1 MKTLIYLGIIL
12 TLASCGP
19 NKEEGPN
26 KEQIKEEERM
36 RVAHPKSRV
45 KQFDIMLGNVGKEE
59 WQRSINR
66 ILTRIKI
73 NGEGISVTNQDYLKR
88 QFAVTDK
95 IILRA
100 LRDGDNIDGVLE
112 NVNNVAKEFGF
123 DPLSKT
129 DIEDMVYLLYGGDV
143 RVLNAMGISTR
154 IKLIPDN
161 ELLNNTD
168 DILRGVGYSEEEIK
182 ASRKAYKDRV
192 SKDNPKTKEEIEA
205 AEKESAVTA
214 ESQQEASSSD
224 GNGESEEQEAKY
236 DLGNMLGQGGGSD
249 EGTGGGDGL
258 GHGGG
263 IGDGSTRKVYFNP
276 NLDNLT
282 TTPAKVAVKIKINNE
297 GKVYWSEAQLSNPFT
312 NTTVKTIIKLA
323 EKKALEFT
331 YKPTS
336 ASTKYDVDI
345 LKLEFKVN

>member
-36 RVAHPKSRV
+36 RMEAREELQEERYSNEERMRTVAREEP
-45 KQFDIMLGNVGKEE
+45 QEEIML
-59 WQRSINR
+59 Q
-66 ILTRIKI
+66 
-73 NGEGISVTNQDYLKR
+73 
-88 QFAVTDK
+88 
-95 IILRA
+95 
-100 LRDGDNIDGVLE
+100 
-112 NVNNVAKEFGF
+112 
-123 DPLSKT
+123 
-129 DIEDMVYLLYGGDV
+129 
-143 RVLNAMGISTR
+143 
-154 IKLIPDN
+154 
-161 ELLNNTD
+161 
-168 DILRGVGYSEEEIK
+168 
-182 ASRKAYKDRV
+182 
-192 SKDNPKTKEEIEA
+192 
-205 AEKESAVTA
+205 EKESALTA

-224 GNGESEEQEAKY
+224 GNGEADEQEAKY
-236 DLGNMLGQGGGSD
+236 DLGNVYGDGGGEEGGDGEGGSGG
-249 EGTGGGDGL
+249 GTGGGDGL
-258 GHGGG
+258 GNGGG
-263 IGDGSTRKVYFNP
+263 IGDGSTRKVNFDP

-297 GKVYWSEAQLSNPFT
+297 GKVYWSEAQLSDPFT
-312 NTTVKTIIKLA
+312 NTSDKTIIELA

>member
-36 RVAHPKSRV
+36 RMEAREELQEERRLQEEERMRAGAREESQEERYSNEEERMRTVAREEP
-45 KQFDIMLGNVGKEE
+45 QEEIML
-59 WQRSINR
+59 Q
-66 ILTRIKI
+66 
-73 NGEGISVTNQDYLKR
+73 
-88 QFAVTDK
+88 
-95 IILRA
+95 
-100 LRDGDNIDGVLE
+100 
-112 NVNNVAKEFGF
+112 
-123 DPLSKT
+123 
-129 DIEDMVYLLYGGDV
+129 
-143 RVLNAMGISTR
+143 
-154 IKLIPDN
+154 
-161 ELLNNTD
+161 
-168 DILRGVGYSEEEIK
+168 
-182 ASRKAYKDRV
+182 
-192 SKDNPKTKEEIEA
+192 
-205 AEKESAVTA
+205 EKESALTA

-224 GNGESEEQEAKY
+224 GNGEADEQEAQY
-236 DLGNMLGQGGGSD
+236 DLGNVYGQGGGEEGGDGEGGSD
-249 EGTGGGDGL
+249 GGTGGGDGL
-258 GHGGG
+258 GNGEGV
-263 IGDGSTRKVYFNP
+263 GDGSSRKIKKVP

-312 NTTVKTIIKLA
+312 NVRDKAIINLA

-336 ASTKYDVDI
+336 ASTKYDVKT